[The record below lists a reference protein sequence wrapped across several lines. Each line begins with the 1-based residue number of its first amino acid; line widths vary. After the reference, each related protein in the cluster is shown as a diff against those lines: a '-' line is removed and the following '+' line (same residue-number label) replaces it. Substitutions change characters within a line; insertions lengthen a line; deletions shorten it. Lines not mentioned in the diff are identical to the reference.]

1 MTEREFSALAT
12 KRDHKSHAKASSGI
26 WRTRGPVSE
35 VKTRYVEPRKTSPSR
50 AQLIYGFGVSQRD
63 PPTRRRNHAHT
74 R

>member
-50 AQLIYGFGVSQRD
+50 AQLIYGF
-63 PPTRRRNHAHT
+63 
-74 R
+74 